1 MLLTLPLSITFPL
14 KTKKDRT
21 VKYSLNEFMLDLS
34 DKSWNNT
41 RKPNH
46 AYQLK
51 AKKYLQDI
59 VKNQLSTENPL
70 SGPWPKKITLTI
82 FRASNMHMDIIDNP
96 VVLIKFAMDI
106 VKISH
111 APDDYWAYFSESTMR
126 DGGLDK
132 TNPRAE
138 LLIEDIQ
145 KEANEAKDILPTTD
159 D

>member
-1 MLLTLPLSITFPL
+1 MLLILPLDVTFPR
-14 KTKKDRT
+14 KTKKDRV
-21 VKYSLNEFMLDLS
+21 VKYSLNEFLLDLS
-34 DKSWNNT
+34 DQSWNNT

-59 VKNQLSTENPL
+59 VKNQLSTEKPL
-70 SGPWPKKITLTI
+70 TDPWPKKVTLTI
-82 FRASNMHMDIIDNP
+82 FRASNMHMDVIDNP

-106 VKISH
+106 VKIAH

-138 LLIEDIQ
+138 LLIEDIP
-145 KEANEAKDILPTTD
+145 KEVKDGVE
-159 D
+159 

>member
-1 MLLTLPLSITFPL
+1 MLLILPLSITFPL

-46 AYQLK
+46 AYQFK

-70 SGPWPKKITLTI
+70 TDPWPKKVTLTI

-96 VVLIKFAMDI
+96 VVLIKFAMDV
-106 VKISH
+106 VKINH

-138 LLIEDIQ
+138 LLIEDIPI
-145 KEANEAKDILPTTD
+145 KEADV
-159 D
+159 